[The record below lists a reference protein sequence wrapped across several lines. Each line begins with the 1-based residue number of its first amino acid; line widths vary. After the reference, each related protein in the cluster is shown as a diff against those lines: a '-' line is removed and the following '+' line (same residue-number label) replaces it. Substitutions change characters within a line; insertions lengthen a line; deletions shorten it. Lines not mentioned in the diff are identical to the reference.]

1 MLKLA
6 GGLSGAIALLHVAV
20 ILAGAPAYRY
30 FGAGEEMATLAERGS
45 LVPALIT
52 LLVTLVFSLFA
63 LYAFS
68 GAGLVRRLPLLRLG
82 LCAIAGIYV
91 LRGVLVI
98 PQAVAVG
105 AGAANAPPARDLVF
119 SGVSLLIGLA
129 YLAGVIGA
137 WRGLGKAEA

>member
-6 GGLSGAIALLHVAV
+6 GCLSGAIALLHVAV